1 MMEIAMRRVLPLLV
15 VAAGGLLPSLPS
27 PAQEAAEVR
36 HLRTELGRGLH
47 MLQGQG
53 GNVGVSVG
61 PDGVILIDDQFAP
74 LTPKIEASIR
84 EVSQAPI
91 RFVLNTH
98 WHFDHTGGN
107 ENLGKGGALIVAHHN
122 VRTRM
127 QAGGLMEAFDRQVPA
142 APDAALPVVTFG
154 EDLHLHINGLRL
166 QAQHVGAAHTD
177 GDALVWWPEANVLH
191 AGDLYFNGFYPV
203 IDWGSGGH
211 IDGMVA
217 ATERMLALVN
227 DETRIIPGHGPLSNK
242 MELQAYRDMLAD
254 VAATMNPLIAA
265 GKTLEQVKAA
275 QPTAKWDARW
285 GNGFLKIEPWV
296 EMVYHGIKRRQQ
308 PSPAHSHGGDHT
320 HDHSH

>member
-1 MMEIAMRRVLPLLV
+1 MNRLTRPLVLALC
-15 VAAGGLLPSLPS
+15 LLPGLAAL
-27 PAQEAAEVR
+27 AQEAPDVR
-36 HLRTELGRGLH
+36 ILRTELGNGLY

-53 GNVGVSVG
+53 GNIGVSVG
-61 PDGVILIDDQFAP
+61 TDGVILIDDQFAP

-84 EVSQAPI
+84 EVSSAPI

-107 ENLGKGGALIVAHHN
+107 ENLGKGGAVIVAHHN

-127 QAGGLMEAFDRQVPA
+127 QAGGLMEAFNREVPA
-142 APDAALPVVTFG
+142 APEAALPVVTFG
-154 EDLHLHINGLRL
+154 EDLHLHINDLRL
-166 QAQHVGAAHTD
+166 EAQHVSAAHTD
-177 GDALVWWPEANVLH
+177 GDAFVWWADANVLH

-217 ATERMLALVN
+217 ATDRMLALVN
-227 DETRIIPGHGPLSNK
+227 DETRIIPGHGPLSNRA
-242 MELQAYRDMLAD
+242 ELQAYRNMLAD
-254 VAATMNPLIAA
+254 VAATMNTLVAA
-265 GKTLEQVKAA
+265 GKTLDEVKAA
-275 QPTAKWDARW
+275 KPTAKWDAQW

-296 EMVYHGIKRRQQ
+296 EMVYHGVKRRQQ
-308 PSPAHSHGGDHT
+308 PAAAPAHSQDGGHD

>member
-1 MMEIAMRRVLPLLV
+1 MKLVRPLTAGVLAALLP
-15 VAAGGLLPSLPS
+15 VAASL
-27 PAQEAAEVR
+27 AQDAPEVR
-36 HLRTELGRGLH
+36 ILRTDLGNGLH

-53 GNVGVSVG
+53 GNIGVSVG
-61 PDGVILIDDQFAP
+61 ADGVILIDDQFAP

-84 EVSQAPI
+84 EVSAAPI

-107 ENLGKGGALIVAHHN
+107 ENLGKAGAVIVAHHN

-127 QAGGLMEAFDRQVPA
+127 QAGGLMEAFNREVPA

-166 QAQHVGAAHTD
+166 EAQHVSAAHTD
-177 GDALVWWPEANVLH
+177 GDAFVWWPEANVLH

-211 IDGMVA
+211 IDGMIA

-242 MELQAYRDMLAD
+242 AELQAYRDMLAD
-254 VAATMNPLIAA
+254 VAATMNPLVAA
-265 GKTLEQVKAA
+265 GKTLDEVKAA
-275 QPTAKWDARW
+275 KPTAKWDAKW

-308 PSPAHSHGGDHT
+308 PTAPHSHEDGHA
-320 HDHSH
+320 HDHGH